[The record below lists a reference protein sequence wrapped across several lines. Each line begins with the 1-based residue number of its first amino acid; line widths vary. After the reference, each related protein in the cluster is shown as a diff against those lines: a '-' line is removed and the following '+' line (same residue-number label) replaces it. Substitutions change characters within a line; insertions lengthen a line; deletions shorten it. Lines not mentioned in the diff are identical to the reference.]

1 LCEGDGRE
9 SRVKYRELSDEEL
22 MYCYVSGEVRAF
34 DIIVSRY
41 TQRLFQFAF
50 RLLGDAQMAQDVVQE
65 AFLRVHLHAGRY
77 KYGVAKFSTWVY
89 RIARNL
95 TIQEFR
101 KQKRRKARESGAEAA
116 EEHADEPEREL
127 LNAEFNAMLQKAL
140 EGLPEEQ
147 RTVFAL
153 RDIEHMTYEEIAKV
167 TRARVGT
174 VKSRLNRARNALA
187 RELAPYV
194 GRRPK

>member
-1 LCEGDGRE
+1 MREGNGRE
-9 SRVKYRELSDEEL
+9 SRVKYGELSDEEL

-50 RLLGDAQMAQDVVQE
+50 RLLGDAQMAEDVVQE
-65 AFLRVHLHAGRY
+65 AFLRVHLHASRY
-77 KYGVAKFSTWVY
+77 KYGVAKFSTWIY
-89 RIARNL
+89 RIVRNL

-101 KQKRRKARESGAEAA
+101 KQKSRKARESGAEAA
-116 EEHADEPEREL
+116 EGHADEPEREL
-127 LNAEFNAMLQKAL
+127 LNAEFDAMLQKAL

-153 RDIEHMTYEEIAKV
+153 RDIEHMTYDEIAKV

>member
-1 LCEGDGRE
+1 M
-9 SRVKYRELSDEEL
+9 KYRELSDEEL

-41 TQRLFQFAF
+41 TQRLFRFAF
-50 RLLGDAQMAQDVVQE
+50 RLLGDAQMAEDVVQE
-65 AFLRVHLHAGRY
+65 AFLRVHVHANRY
-77 KYGVAKFSTWVY
+77 KYGVAKFSTWIY
-89 RIARNL
+89 RIVRNL

-101 KQKRRKARESGAEAA
+101 KQKSRKARESGAAAA

-147 RTVFAL
+147 RTVFVL

-167 TRARVGT
+167 TRVRVGT

-194 GRRPK
+194 GRRLK

>member
-1 LCEGDGRE
+1 M
-9 SRVKYRELSDEEL
+9 KYRELSDEEL

-50 RLLGDAQMAQDVVQE
+50 RLLGDAQMAEDVVQE
-65 AFLRVHLHAGRY
+65 AFLRVHVHANRY
-77 KYGVAKFSTWVY
+77 KYGVAKFSTWIY
-89 RIARNL
+89 RIVRNL

-153 RDIEHMTYEEIAKV
+153 RDMEHMTYEEIAKV
-167 TRARVGT
+167 TCARVGT

-194 GRRPK
+194 GRRLK